1 MLISPSRSGQP
12 MPVPNTP
19 RAASITAA
27 RRIIEIEDYP
37 VLYIFLE
44 MHVST
49 TAASDEEAFGHL
61 EHTGRPA
68 LYVVKRVVQ

>member
-1 MLISPSRSGQP
+1 

-61 EHTGRPA
+61 EHTGRPRSMLSSA
-68 LYVVKRVVQ
+68 WCSSP